1 MKEISM
7 YILTEDLAK
16 VLEILKKHNVGGI
29 AFYEVI
35 GAGRVAREAVP
46 EMVRS
51 YMTGKTVTHEHERR
65 TKVETI
71 VSDSEA
77 NPILDEISNSLGQHA
92 ENKARGMMFIKD
104 VSHAHEIGTNQKG
117 EAVLTRE

>member
-1 MKEISM
+1 MKEISI
-7 YILTEDLAK
+7 YILAEDLAK

-92 ENKARGMMFIKD
+92 KNKARGMMFIKD
-104 VSHAHEIGTNQKG
+104 VSHAHEIGTNQRG

>member
-1 MKEISM
+1 MKEISI
-7 YILTEDLAK
+7 YILSEDLAK
-16 VLEILKKHNVGGI
+16 VIEILKKRNVGGV
-29 AFYEVI
+29 AFYEVN

-51 YMTGKTVTHEHERR
+51 YMTGRTVMPEHAKR

-77 NPILDEISNSLGQHA
+77 DPILDEISNSLGQHA
-92 ENKARGMMFIKD
+92 EGKPRGIMFIKD
-104 VSHAHEIGTNQKG
+104 VSHAHEIGTNQRG
-117 EAVLTRE
+117 EAVLTSN

>member
-1 MKEISM
+1 MKEISI
-7 YILTEDLAK
+7 YILSEDLAK

-104 VSHAHEIGTNQKG
+104 VSHAHEIGTNQRG

>member
-1 MKEISM
+1 MKEISI

-29 AFYEVI
+29 AFYEVN
-35 GAGRVAREAVP
+35 GAGRVAREAVT

-51 YMTGKTVTHEHERR
+51 YMTGRTVTHEHEKR

-92 ENKARGMMFIKD
+92 ENKARGIMFIKD
-104 VSHAHEIGTNQKG
+104 VSHAHEIGTNQRG

>member
-1 MKEISM
+1 MKEISI

-51 YMTGKTVTHEHERR
+51 YMTGKTVTREHEKR

-104 VSHAHEIGTNQKG
+104 VSHAHEIGTNQRG

>member
-1 MKEISM
+1 MKEISI

-51 YMTGKTVTHEHERR
+51 YMTGRTVTHEHEKR

-104 VSHAHEIGTNQKG
+104 VSHAHEIGTNQRG

>member
-1 MKEISM
+1 MKEISI

-51 YMTGKTVTHEHERR
+51 YMTGRTVTHEHEKR

-92 ENKARGMMFIKD
+92 ENKARGIMFIKD
-104 VSHAHEIGTNQKG
+104 VSHAHEIGTNQRG

>member
-104 VSHAHEIGTNQKG
+104 VSHAHEIGTNQRG

>member
-1 MKEISM
+1 MKEISI

-51 YMTGKTVTHEHERR
+51 YMTGKTVTHEHEKR

-104 VSHAHEIGTNQKG
+104 VSHAHEIGTNQRG

>member
-1 MKEISM
+1 MKEISI
-7 YILTEDLAK
+7 YILSEDLAK
-16 VLEILKKHNVGGI
+16 VLEILKKHNVGGL

-51 YMTGKTVTHEHERR
+51 YMTGKTVTHEHEKR

-92 ENKARGMMFIKD
+92 ENKARGIMFIKD
-104 VSHAHEIGTNQKG
+104 VSHAHEIGTNQRG

>member
-1 MKEISM
+1 MKEISI

-104 VSHAHEIGTNQKG
+104 VSHAHEIGTNQRG

>member
-1 MKEISM
+1 MKEISI

-16 VLEILKKHNVGGI
+16 VLEILKKHNVGGL

-51 YMTGKTVTHEHERR
+51 YMTGRTVTHEHEKR

-104 VSHAHEIGTNQKG
+104 VSHAHEIGTNQRG

>member
-1 MKEISM
+1 MKEISI
-7 YILTEDLAK
+7 YILSEDLAK

-51 YMTGKTVTHEHERR
+51 YMTGKTVTHEHEKR

-104 VSHAHEIGTNQKG
+104 VSHAHEIGTNQRG

>member
-1 MKEISM
+1 MKEISI
-7 YILTEDLAK
+7 YILSEDLAK

-29 AFYEVI
+29 AFYEVN

-51 YMTGKTVTHEHERR
+51 YMTGRTVTHEHEKR

-92 ENKARGMMFIKD
+92 GNKARGMMFIKD
-104 VSHAHEIGTNQKG
+104 VSHAHEIGTNQRG

>member
-1 MKEISM
+1 MKEISI
-7 YILTEDLAK
+7 YILKEDLAK

-29 AFYEVI
+29 AFYEII

-51 YMTGKTVTHEHERR
+51 YMTGKTVTHEHEKR

>member
-29 AFYEVI
+29 AFYEVN

>member
-1 MKEISM
+1 MKEISI

-51 YMTGKTVTHEHERR
+51 YMTGKTVTREHEKR

>member
-1 MKEISM
+1 MKEISI
-7 YILTEDLAK
+7 YILREDLAK
-16 VLEILKKHNVGGI
+16 VIEILKKRNVGGV
-29 AFYEVI
+29 AFYEVN

-51 YMTGKTVTHEHERR
+51 YMTGRTVMPEHAKR

-77 NPILDEISNSLGQHA
+77 DPILDEISNSLGQHA
-92 ENKARGMMFIKD
+92 EGKPRGIMFIKD
-104 VSHAHEIGTNQKG
+104 VSHAHEIGTNQRG
-117 EAVLTRE
+117 EAVLTSN